1 MKFLGEL
8 GPAKRALANRNFRL
22 YVTGSV
28 ASDLG
33 HWIFRIGLSW
43 LAWELTHSTTW
54 LGIIVVANFIPQIII
69 SPFSGA
75 IIDRSNYLR
84 MFMIAE
90 CISAS
95 FPISIGIL
103 NASGLMSIGLL
114 FGLVFLRGTAYSFV
128 RPAKLALVYNL
139 VGRADI
145 SAASS
150 INAIIFNASRF
161 IGPAMGGAVIVAFG
175 VTATFFATII
185 TLSFQ
190 MICLLMLR
198 PPEQETYEG
207 KSRGIMG
214 DIWDGMRYTFTHPG
228 IAPLLIILV
237 LSSIL
242 ARPFLDLLPGFAER
256 VFGRGADGL
265 AILMSANGVGA
276 MIAGFWMASRNGI
289 TGMTKIMTSNVAI
302 FSFSLILFCMTDVIA
317 IAAAIMVITGF
328 TMVAQGVSIQVLIQS
343 GVSGEY
349 RGRVLGL
356 YGLVARV
363 GPAVGAVG
371 LGGLSDYFGMRW
383 PLAIG
388 GALCLLLWGWA
399 RLRRDR
405 MIGFLEGDSDQ
416 KESIRDGA
424 G

>member
-1 MKFLGEL
+1 
-8 GPAKRALANRNFRL
+8 
-22 YVTGSV
+22 
-28 ASDLG
+28 
-33 HWIFRIGLSW
+33 
-43 LAWELTHSTTW
+43 
-54 LGIIVVANFIPQIII
+54 VVANFIPQIII

-75 IIDRSNYLR
+75 ITDRSNYLR

-90 CISAS
+90 CTSAS
-95 FPISIGIL
+95 IPISIGIF
-103 NASGLMSIGLL
+103 NASDLMSIWLLIGLI
-114 FGLVFLRGTAYSFV
+114 FLRGSSYSFA
-128 RPAKLALVYNL
+128 RPARLALVYNL
-139 VGRADI
+139 VGRDDI

-161 IGPAMGGAVIVAFG
+161 IGPAVGGAVIIAFG
-175 VTATFFATII
+175 VTGTFFATAI

-190 MICLLMLR
+190 MVCLLMIR
-198 PPEQETYEG
+198 PPDQETFER
-207 KSRGIMG
+207 KSGGLMG
-214 DIWDGMRYTFTHPG
+214 EAWDGMRYTFTHQG

-242 ARPFLDLLPGFAER
+242 ARPFLDLLPGFADR

-276 MIAGFWMASRNGI
+276 MIAGFWMASRSGI
-289 TGMTKIMTSNVAI
+289 MGMTKIMTSNVAI
-302 FSFSLILFCMTDVIA
+302 FSVSLILFCMTDVIE
-317 IAAAIMVITGF
+317 IAVVIMVVTGF
-328 TMVAQGVSIQVLIQS
+328 TMVAQGVSTQVLIQS

-349 RGRVLGL
+349 RGRVLGV

-363 GPAVGAVG
+363 GPAIGAVG
-371 LGGLSDYFGMRW
+371 LGVLTDYFGMQW

-405 MIGFLEGDSDQ
+405 MIGFLEGDAEQ
-416 KESIRDGA
+416 KGSMRDAA